1 MATTRFATV
10 EALEQAPRQRVYPW
24 PFAFTAS
31 EANFWGS
38 GASGLPMI
46 DMPSAPGTTTAAVS
60 PTDATTN
67 FPAVPSLGSSMYL
80 TGVNFTAKE
89 TSGFYVV
96 ELADVLWC
104 VAVDPATN
112 NGSAVD
118 VSGVSFSTR
127 LPLKPDDVTVDY
139 RGLEMYAVITTQ
151 ITTLTVNPTLTVGYT
166 DANGNAKTSSVTI
179 NTTWRGRSFG
189 FPLDTEGV
197 SAIGSYQLTGGTV
210 AGGSLRIIL
219 VRPLHQWQATFQIN
233 PKVHGLLDT
242 AMPQVFPNSA
252 LVNIVWAPGVSG
264 VNGPAARGYAIDLRA
279 A

>member
-1 MATTRFATV
+1 MATTRFANV
-10 EALEQAPRQRVYPW
+10 EALEQAARQRIYPW

-38 GASGLPMI
+38 GASGAPLV
-46 DMPSAPGTTTAAVS
+46 DMPSAPATTTTAVS

-80 TGVNFTAKE
+80 TGLNYTAKE
-89 TSGFYVV
+89 TAGFYVV
-96 ELADVLWC
+96 ELADLLWC
-104 VAVDPATN
+104 VAVDPTTN

-118 VSGVSFSTR
+118 VSGVSFSAR

-139 RGLEMYAVITTQ
+139 KGLELYAVITTQ

-166 DANGNAKTSSVTI
+166 DGAGNSKTSSVTI
-179 NTTWRGRSFG
+179 NTTWRGRSFA

-197 SAIGSYQLTGGTV
+197 SAVNNYQLTGGTV
-210 AGGSLRIIL
+210 AGGSLRVIL
-219 VRPLHQWQATFQIN
+219 VRPLHQWQATFQIS
-233 PKVHGLLDT
+233 PKVHGFLDT
-242 AMPQVFPNSA
+242 AQPQVFANSA
-252 LVNIVWAPGVSG
+252 LINIVWASQVSG